1 MLHTITKRLETCID
15 INIEISE
22 VDHYTWIFTSRI
34 FGLALEITAL
44 LSKYFFIQMAYKLLL
59 RSRKLNKGGREGGT
73 NKNGSVEKNFEKD
86 KWVGDPRVAIRKI
99 VVARLGKV

>member
-44 LSKYFFIQMAYKLLL
+44 LSKYFFIQMAYKLLS
-59 RSRKLNKGGREGGT
+59 RSRKLNKGGRGG
-73 NKNGSVEKNFEKD
+73 VL
-86 KWVGDPRVAIRKI
+86 IRAGALKKI
-99 VVARLGKV
+99 LKKISGLGTQE

>member
-44 LSKYFFIQMAYKLLL
+44 LSKYFFIQMAYKLLS
-59 RSRKLNKGGREGGT
+59 RSRKLNKGGGG
-73 NKNGSVEKNFEKD
+73 GGVL
-86 KWVGDPRVAIRKI
+86 IRAGALKKI
-99 VVARLGKV
+99 LKKISGLGTQE

>member
-44 LSKYFFIQMAYKLLL
+44 LSKYFFIQMAYKLLS
-59 RSRKLNKGGREGGT
+59 RSRKLNKGGEGGGT
-73 NKNGSVEKNFEKD
+73 NKSGSVEKNFEKD